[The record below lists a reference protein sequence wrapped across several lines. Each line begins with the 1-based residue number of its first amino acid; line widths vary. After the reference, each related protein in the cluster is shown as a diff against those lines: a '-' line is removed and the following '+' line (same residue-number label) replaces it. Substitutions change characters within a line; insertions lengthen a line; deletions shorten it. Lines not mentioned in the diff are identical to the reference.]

1 MANSGTTVIYNGIE
15 LHNVVTRDFQQ
26 SLKYDDSGTDLVYH
40 EFKVR
45 VEGIMHVQD
54 VPDCPAWIAG
64 EGGFGPQEHLTH
76 LWNQV
81 NRLLAQP
88 RGNFLMTV
96 GGQELLKAVPSAV
109 NKKDPD
115 RDVDNGPK
123 PSDVSV
129 THIAGDK
136 VFRVAF
142 SIAIAKVHCLSP
154 GYTIGVLNNRWSI
167 SETMNDHFR
176 VIRVI
181 RGRLRLADSSV
192 PAHFYK
198 AMVVPGLE
206 PGFRRTSIDYQ
217 VDKDGLTCDYQVSD
231 QQVHTAAPWP
241 ATHISGTHTE
251 STNDGV
257 NYFAECNIR
266 LEGPVNADKRDM
278 MTQAYLIVDSKLLL
292 RSRKFNNEYLI
303 HQVAFVDHIGEIPA
317 IEVRCRIQHMFGG
330 NKKQGDQQTQREQ
343 LGNLYWERLG
353 APIELE
359 ALNGHEY
366 KNTVNQTP
374 ALYGYDSHAEPT
386 ATRDPA
392 AALFVMHCYL
402 QSPCSNQHSIATVPP
417 DEGEGDDKAGYTPQ
431 TYVTGYVAELPKNE
445 DGDYYDQSNY
455 DAMYLSARLTNRYFW
470 HYCRAQ
476 LPIAAGAASESEDD
490 QDTTVVANLARPQA
504 RREVRMISERVGQY
518 PSFPK
523 AMEQYTDGKIKGTLL
538 RYWDKEEAPRLAP
551 DGRKLIFTVES
562 YYLYALNRPPRD
574 DETTRVGVLPFSSV
588 EQTAAAFTRN
598 SLHDSRLAL
607 GEEVS

>member
-26 SLKYDDSGTDLVYH
+26 TLKYDDSGTDLLYH
-40 EFKVR
+40 EFKIR

-54 VPDCPAWIAG
+54 VPQCPTWIAG
-64 EGGFGPQEHLTH
+64 AGGSGPQSHVAH

-81 NRLLAQP
+81 NRMLAQP
-88 RGNFLMTV
+88 RGNFEMRI
-96 GGQELLKAVPSAV
+96 GSQQLLKAVPGAA

-136 VFRVAF
+136 VFRIAF
-142 SIAIAKVHCLSP
+142 TIVIAKVHCLTPFYS
-154 GYTIGVLNNRWSI
+154 IGVLNNRWSV
-167 SETMNDHFR
+167 SETMDDHFR
-176 VIRVI
+176 ITRTI

-198 AMVVPGLE
+198 ALVVPGLE
-206 PGFRRTSIDYQ
+206 PGFRRAAIEYQ
-217 VDKDGLTCDYQVSD
+217 VDKDGLTCDYQVTD

-257 NYFAECNIR
+257 NYLAECNIR

-278 MTQAYLIVDSKLLL
+278 MTQAYRIVDAKLLI
-292 RSRKFNNEYLI
+292 SSHKMNQDYLVQ
-303 HQVAFVDHIGEIPA
+303 QVAFVDHIGEIPA
-317 IEVRCRIQHMFGG
+317 IEVRYRIQHVFG
-330 NKKQGDQQTQREQ
+330 KAEREQ
-343 LGNLYWERLG
+343 LGNLYYERLG
-353 APIELE
+353 TPIELE

-366 KNTVNQTP
+366 KNTVSQTP
-374 ALYGYDSHAEPT
+374 ALYGYDSHAGPD

-417 DEGEGDDKAGYTPQ
+417 DEGEEKEDAGYTP
-431 TYVTGYVAELPKNE
+431 TTHVSGEYVPELPKNE
-445 DGDYYDQSNY
+445 DGDYYHESGY
-455 DAMYLSARLTNRYFW
+455 EAMYLSARLTNRYYW
-470 HYCRAQ
+470 QYCRAQ
-476 LPIAAGAASESEDD
+476 LPIAASASEENE
-490 QDTTVVANLARPQA
+490 DTTVVANLARPQA
-504 RREVRMISERVGQY
+504 RREVRIIAERVGQY
-518 PSFPK
+518 PSLPR
-523 AMEQYTDGKIKGTLL
+523 ATEQYTDGEIKGTLL
-538 RYWDKEEAPRLAP
+538 RYWDKGEAPRLAP
-551 DGRKLIFTVES
+551 DGRKLIFTVEA

-574 DETTRVGVLPFSSV
+574 DESTRVGVLPFSSV